1 MSTYLELV
9 NGVVYESKQTLDP
22 LTAVNFATPPR
33 TSLYDR
39 IKRWVNQSYMELLN
53 DKPEWFFTSQRAIV
67 TLGPRLL
74 ISDVDLLSDP
84 APAVGD
90 ILTGQKS
97 GVVLTISAVYLNTE
111 IEDAAEGAE
120 YTVGYTVTS
129 GNAGD
134 LVLNELMTLN
144 PVAVGPDI
152 VDYCR
157 VAGRGRYNFAELIPT
172 LDEIVEGSAV
182 IQPAVDITTNPGPT
196 DLNGLWP
203 VNIMSTY
210 TPADNWSYLF
220 ALTPGRPVALVRAR
234 NGEYELY
241 PHPDQLYDMSFAY
254 NRRGADMVDYDDTPL
269 LLPEKYHEY
278 LVWAGLEKLADFNEN
293 QKLYVRAKK
302 TADKYRNYLYR
313 DYMPSPKVFTSAFD
327 IPTYTYNDRRY

>member
-74 ISDVDLLSDP
+74 ITDVDLVSDP
-84 APAVGD
+84 APVVGD

-97 GVVLTISAVYLNTE
+97 GVVLEIISVYLNTE
-111 IEDAAEGAE
+111 IEDAVEGAE
-120 YTVGYTVTS
+120 YTVGYEVTS

-152 VDYCR
+152 PDYCR
-157 VAGRGRYNFAELIPT
+157 IGGRGRYNFKELIPT
-172 LDEIVEGSAV
+172 LDEIVEGSVV
-182 IQPAVDITTNPGPT
+182 IQPAVDITAEPGPQ
-196 DLNGLWP
+196 DMNALWP
-203 VNIMSTY
+203 VNVLSQY
-210 TPADNWSYLF
+210 TPADRWSDLF
-220 ALTPGRPVALVRAR
+220 ALAPARPVALVRAR

-241 PHPDQLYDMSFAY
+241 PHPDKLYDMSFSY
-254 NRRGADMVDYDDTPL
+254 NRRGTEMVLYNDTPV

-278 LVWAGLEKLADFNEN
+278 LIWAAMEKLADFNEN
-293 QKLYVRAKK
+293 QKLFARAKK
-302 TADKYRNYLYR
+302 NADKYRNYLYR
-313 DYMPSPKVFTSAFD
+313 DYLPSPKLYLSGFD
-327 IPTYTYNDRRY
+327 IPTYYDDRRY